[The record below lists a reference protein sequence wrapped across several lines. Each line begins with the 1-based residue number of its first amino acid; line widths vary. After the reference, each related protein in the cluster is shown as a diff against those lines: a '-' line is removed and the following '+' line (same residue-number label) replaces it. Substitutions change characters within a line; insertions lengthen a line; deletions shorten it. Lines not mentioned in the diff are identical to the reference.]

1 MDFNTYCHQ
10 RITKKK
16 PCYVI
21 CSAFRT
27 GFIGY
32 GWSQGCWCPDSR
44 WCSAAPPVGLVS
56 EISPPERQPG
66 TNETDWRFLALHPLP
81 RCMELRIKF
90 EEAKTRWLSPLCLTP
105 ITKRSYLLTFFSSL
119 FPSEKNRQPIY
130 VCHYSTDHLLHSLII
145 LQAKIKNSET
155 RVIWKCTKLSRI
167 KFFLKRMIF

>member
-105 ITKRSYLLTFFSSL
+105 ITKRSYLLTSFPVFSL
-119 FPSEKNRQPIY
+119 QRTTYICLPLLNRPSIALVN
-130 VCHYSTDHLLHSLII
+130 YSTGQNKELRNSSYLKMHKTKQDQVFPQTDDI
-145 LQAKIKNSET
+145 L
-155 RVIWKCTKLSRI
+155 R
-167 KFFLKRMIF
+167 